1 MIIFSGRIKS
11 IDSLVAKMEKEEIY
25 DVRQI
30 TDVVALR
37 VTLQTMSDVL
47 TFKETFLYLCND
59 SVSEIRCYGTCG
71 PDVGG
76 GDARETRY
84 WPWRKSGYRRLH
96 FKVVAIKY

>member
-1 MIIFSGRIKS
+1 MQ
-11 IDSLVAKMEKEEIY
+11 KEHIY
-25 DVRQI
+25 DVRLI

-37 VTLQTMSDVL
+37 VTLQTMSDVRA
-47 TFKETFLYLCND
+47 FKETFLHLFDD

-96 FKVVAIKY
+96 FKVSVLKH